1 MPAAFTAAIT
11 LLISSALARSA
22 PLASAAW
29 LTTPVDKVATSGTRV
44 ALASA
49 ETDSRV
55 PSPAGAVTCADAFMA
70 ELRARRV
77 TSEETISGRR
87 GRDVRSMKFSVLTRA
102 VARRRE

>member
-1 MPAAFTAAIT
+1 
-11 LLISSALARSA
+11 
-22 PLASAAW
+22 
-29 LTTPVDKVATSGTRV
+29 
-44 ALASA
+44 
-49 ETDSRV
+49 
-55 PSPAGAVTCADAFMA
+55 MA